1 MKKNKIII
9 GVTQFGMNYGILNL
23 DSTNKKKKLKQIL
36 NFSKKKGV
44 KSLYTSKYYGDA
56 NKILAKENLNYF
68 KIYLKFK
75 SQDLL
80 KKNFS
85 KELEK
90 IKSELKKND
99 LILMLDGFEN
109 LKDRER
115 VKIYNIILD
124 LKKDKKIIR
133 FGYSIYSFKN
143 LKKICYKFRPNI
155 LQCPYNV
162 IDRSL

>member
-1 MKKNKIII
+1 M
-9 GVTQFGMNYGILNL
+9 
-23 DSTNKKKKLKQIL
+23 
-36 NFSKKKGV
+36 
-44 KSLYTSKYYGDA
+44 
-56 NKILAKENLNYF
+56 
-68 KIYLKFK
+68 FK

-162 IDRSL
+162 IDRRLEKKKLLQFFKINKI